1 MIKKSMTI
9 RGHRTSISLEAPFW
23 AYLKTVALSRGLS
36 TSALVA
42 EIDDLRSELLISGN
56 DTGGLSSMI
65 RVYLLETALKNG
77 PINSGASDNAI
88 TG

>member
-23 AYLKTVALSRGLS
+23 TYLQTLASSRGLAV
-36 TSALVA
+36 SALVA
-42 EIDDLRSELLISGN
+42 EIDDQRSELLMAGE

-65 RVYLLETALKNG
+65 RVYLLEMALKNDG
-77 PINSGASDNAI
+77 
-88 TG
+88 

>member
-23 AYLKTVALSRGLS
+23 AYLQTIAASRGLAV
-36 TSALVA
+36 SALVA
-42 EIDDLRSELLISGN
+42 EIDDQRSELLMAGE

-65 RVYLLETALKNG
+65 RVYLLEMALNRTPEK
-77 PINSGASDNAI
+77 
-88 TG
+88 